1 MDPEAAARVIV
12 AWVEKRYEKVFWYC
26 KWCVRSGFAF
36 REHHGR
42 ISNYGVCET
51 CHNQEDQEEMDY
63 ECDMRPSKEFH
74 AMRELRWVGPRME
87 RERERVSALMEKRT
101 HDE

>member
-26 KWCVRSGFAF
+26 KWCGGDRFAVP
-36 REHHGR
+36 EHHSR
-42 ISNYGVCET
+42 ISNYGVCCG
-51 CHNQEDQEEMDY
+51 CHNTEDIEQMDY
-63 ECDMRPSKEFH
+63 ECDMGPSKEFH
-74 AMRELRWVGPRME
+74 ARRELRWVGPRME
-87 RERERVSALMEKRT
+87 RERKREEALMDKLP